1 MIQLNKNSGENAPAT
16 AAINT
21 IEKILRQDK
30 LLKPLF
36 FSSRVKRLGN
46 KIATTTVPRRPWFI
60 AVKTA
65 GEKVYIKAT
74 KTLEYFVSEY
84 FLAAR

>member
-1 MIQLNKNSGENAPAT
+1 MIQLNKNSGENAAAT
-16 AAINT
+16 AAIKT
-21 IEKILRQDK
+21 VEKILRQVK
-30 LLKPLF
+30 LPKPLF
-36 FSSRVKRLGN
+36 FSRSVNKLGN
-46 KIATTTVPRRPWFI
+46 KIATTTVPSRPWLI

-65 GEKVYIKAT
+65 GEKEYIKAT